1 MIKTGMRKHVTEAD
15 LAVYAAGDMSC
26 WTRPLIHLHVSR
38 CAVCKGRA
46 EAYRTDQQRIREL
59 ADELPPGLNWDRLAA
74 EMHANIH
81 VGLEA
86 GECVAPR
93 TGKRGIPAGWRVA
106 AAIAGFSALLI
117 SAWWLNMPAAQTA
130 SLGRAMKAIT
140 HWQISSR
147 GLRFEDS
154 GPLVEATAAGIE
166 LRENGSALAVT
177 HGVNSRPVAVSL
189 SVQGSARAR
198 YIDSDTGQVTITSVY
213 AQ

>member
-1 MIKTGMRKHVTEAD
+1 MRTHATEAD
-15 LAVYAAGDMSC
+15 LAVYAAGDLS
-26 WTRPLIHLHVSR
+26 WWAQPLTHLHLSH

-46 EAYRTDQQRIREL
+46 DAYRADRQRIREL
-59 ADELPPGLNWDRLAA
+59 ASDLPPGVNWDRLAA
-74 EMHANIH
+74 EMHANIR

-93 TGKRGIPAGWRVA
+93 AGRRTIPTGWRVA
-106 AAIAGFSALLI
+106 AAMAGFSALLI

-140 HWQISSR
+140 HWQISR

-154 GPLVEATAAGIE
+154 GPLVEATASGIE

>member
-1 MIKTGMRKHVTEAD
+1 MSRHVTEAK
-15 LAVYAAGDMSC
+15 LAVYAAGDLSWWM
-26 WTRPLIHLHVSR
+26 WALTHVHVNR

-46 EAYRTDQQRIREL
+46 EAYRADQQRIREL
-59 ADELPPGLNWDRLAA
+59 AAELPPGVNWDRLAA
-74 EMHANIH
+74 EMHANIR

-93 TGKRGIPAGWRVA
+93 AGKRGVPVGWRVA
-106 AAIAGFSALLI
+106 AAMAGFTALLI

-130 SLGRAMKAIT
+130 SLGRAMRAIT
-140 HWQISSR
+140 HWQISR

>member
-1 MIKTGMRKHVTEAD
+1 MRKVGMSRHVPEAK
-15 LAVYAAGDMSC
+15 LAVYAAGDLSWWM
-26 WTRPLIHLHVSR
+26 WALTHVHVNR

-46 EAYRTDQQRIREL
+46 DAYRADQQRIREL
-59 ADELPPGLNWDRLAA
+59 ASDLPPNLNWDRLAA
-74 EMHANIH
+74 EMHANIR

-93 TGKRGIPAGWRVA
+93 AGRRAIPAGWRVA
-106 AAIAGFSALLI
+106 AAMAGFSALLI

-140 HWQISSR
+140 HWQISR

-177 HGVNSRPVAVSL
+177 HGVNSRPVSVSL

>member
-1 MIKTGMRKHVTEAD
+1 MRKHVTEAK
-15 LAVYAAGDMSC
+15 LAVYAAGDLSLWM
-26 WTRPLIHLHVSR
+26 WALTHLHVSR

-46 EAYRTDQQRIREL
+46 EAYRADRERIREL
-59 ADELPPGLNWDRLAA
+59 VADLPQGLNWDRLAA

-93 TGKRGIPAGWRVA
+93 AGKRNIPAGWRMA
-106 AAIAGFSALLI
+106 AAMAGFTALLI
-117 SAWWLNMPAAQTA
+117 GAWWLNMPAAQTA

-140 HWQISSR
+140 HWQISR

-154 GPLVEATAAGIE
+154 GPLVEATAAGVE

>member
-1 MIKTGMRKHVTEAD
+1 MRTVGMRKHVTEAD
-15 LAVYAAGDMSC
+15 LAVYAAGDLSWWM
-26 WTRPLIHLHVSR
+26 RPLTHLHVSR

-46 EAYRTDQQRIREL
+46 DAYRADQQRIREL
-59 ADELPPGLNWDRLAA
+59 ANELPQGLNWDRLAA

-93 TGKRGIPAGWRVA
+93 TGRRSIPAGWRMA
-106 AAIAGFSALLI
+106 AAMAGFTALLI

-140 HWQISSR
+140 HWQISR

-154 GPLVEATAAGIE
+154 GPLVEATAAGVE